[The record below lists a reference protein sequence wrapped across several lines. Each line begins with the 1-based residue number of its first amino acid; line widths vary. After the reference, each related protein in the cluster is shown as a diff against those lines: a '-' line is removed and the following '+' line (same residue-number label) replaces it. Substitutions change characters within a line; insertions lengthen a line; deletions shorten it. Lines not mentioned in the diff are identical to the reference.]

1 MAGTYGRVGVVIAA
15 AGASTRM
22 GGTDKVRAMLGERPL
37 LAYPLLAFDSS
48 PLVDA
53 LVLVIS
59 AANLEWARGLVEAL
73 GLAKVRDV
81 CPGGP
86 RRQDSVRLG
95 LEALG
100 RCDWVLVHD
109 GARPFVTRR
118 LLEEALVAAQE
129 TGAAVPALP
138 LSDTVKEVEGDV
150 VVRTLDRSRL
160 RAVQTPQA
168 FRYDLLLEAHRR
180 ATAEATDDAALVEAL
195 GAAVRVFPGS
205 PYNLKVTTPADL
217 DLARALLATGGMEH
231 DAQHRHRL

>member
-1 MAGTYGRVGVVIAA
+1 MGGTYGRVGAVIVA

-22 GGTDKVRAMLGERPL
+22 GGIDKVMAPLGERPL
-37 LAYPLLAFDSS
+37 IAHPLLTFEGS

-53 LVLVIS
+53 LVLVVS
-59 AANLEWARGLVEAL
+59 AANLDWARGLVEAL

-81 CPGGP
+81 CPGGAL
-86 RRQDSVRLG
+86 RQESVRLG

-100 RCDWVLVHD
+100 HCDWVLVHD
-109 GARPFVTRR
+109 GARPFVSPR
-118 LLEEALVAAQE
+118 LLEDALMAAQE

-138 LSDTVKEVEGDV
+138 LADTVKEVDGDA

-180 ATAEATDDAALVEAL
+180 ASGEVTDDASLVEAM
-195 GAAVRVFPGS
+195 GITVKVFPGS

-217 DLARALLATGGMEH
+217 ELARALLAAGALEH